1 MLVTGESTIGR
12 CEPTYHAE
20 NRERAKMEIADRLT
34 HLLPHWIEHNEAHAE
49 QLAEWVAKARSAGM
63 GEIADSISAAADA
76 MRQANARL
84 THSRVVQKRGA
95 PHCGPCLEYHL
106 AEARGLGV
114 SDDQIREAVKL
125 AEAISRSGDR
135 RMHEF
140 AQKAIKGA
148 GDPEESE

>member
-1 MLVTGESTIGR
+1 LSDVGAEAKRTARYRQSMLVTGESTIGR

-84 THSRVVQKRGA
+84 THSRWYRNGEHPTA
-95 PHCGPCLEYHL
+95 DRAWSTTWRRRAGW
-106 AEARGLGV
+106 V
-114 SDDQIREAVKL
+114 SATI
-125 AEAISRSGDR
+125 RSGR
-135 RMHEF
+135 R
-140 AQKAIKGA
+140 
-148 GDPEESE
+148 